1 VGVFAPEGSALPDA
15 VREAGGEPVV
25 LPYPSTFP
33 GEGMALCREWA
44 ADQAL
49 VHASA
54 SSPEALLLDA
64 AEPVRNPAAL
74 AGLLLAAL
82 RLNLPTVVATPPVGP
97 LPVALAGMGLAPL
110 AEGPAEAAVRVA
122 RSRRPRPRTLVDG
135 FSLANALRAG
145 CSAGGGPEFLVHL
158 AAISEEAG
166 ELGFGRTIRV
176 LAPES
181 PRFVGAD
188 PLDASTLLAALG
200 DVLNDTATVSG
211 QLKEALPEP
220 PKTLPKTGGRLR
232 FIQGRASGIEAVV
245 GGPVGVAEFSGEC
258 RIFAME
264 SRAVRAV
271 ERSSVGEG
279 HLIVVP
285 GCGPRSGP
293 GLQRLGS
300 LDAALRGKGVSIP
313 VLTDGLPPE
322 GEPVV
327 PWVSLFTPEVS
338 GEGVLSRLRDG
349 DFLRVI
355 PEQGRLR
362 TDVGREELAGRAPR
376 WRRSNAVGY
385 AARYA
390 ACAKPALEGG
400 GFEDA

>member
-1 VGVFAPEGSALPDA
+1 
-15 VREAGGEPVV
+15 
-25 LPYPSTFP
+25 
-33 GEGMALCREWA
+33 MALRREWA

-54 SSPEALLLDA
+54 RSLEALLLDA
-64 AEPVRNPAAL
+64 DEPARNPATL

-82 RLNLPTVVATPPVGP
+82 RLNLPTVVATPPLGP

-110 AEGPAEAAVRVA
+110 AEGPAEAVVRLA
-122 RSRRPRPRTLVDG
+122 QSRRPKPRTLVDG

-145 CSAGGGPEFLVHL
+145 CAAGGGPEFLVHL
-158 AAISEEAG
+158 VAISDEAG
-166 ELGFGRTIRV
+166 ELGFGRTMRV
-176 LAPES
+176 LVPES
-181 PRFVGAD
+181 PRLIRDD
-188 PLDASTLLAALG
+188 PLDAPTLLAALG

-211 QLKEALPEP
+211 QLKDALPESPERP
-220 PKTLPKTGGRLR
+220 PETGGRLR

-245 GGPVGVAEFSGEC
+245 GGPAGIAEFSGEC
-258 RIFAME
+258 RIYGME

-271 ERSSVGEG
+271 ERGSVGEG
-279 HLIVVP
+279 NLIVVP

-293 GLQRLGS
+293 GLRRLGA
-300 LDAALRGKGVSIP
+300 LDAALREKGVSIP

-355 PEQGRLR
+355 PEESRLR

-390 ACAKPALEGG
+390 ASAKPALEGG
-400 GFEDA
+400 GFGDV